1 MGFNYKTK
9 DGRPS
14 LRVNGARH
22 LSWCKAKYPYT
33 DECWSAEHGRI
44 INRFA
49 CQNCELNNSNEP
61 RKRGRGD
68 ANFY

>member
-22 LSWCKAKYPYT
+22 LSWCNAKYPYWK
-33 DECWSAEHGRI
+33 DCHSAAQGLI
-44 INRFA
+44 LGKSA
-49 CQNCELNNSNEP
+49 CKDCDLF
-61 RKRGRGD
+61 KR
-68 ANFY
+68 